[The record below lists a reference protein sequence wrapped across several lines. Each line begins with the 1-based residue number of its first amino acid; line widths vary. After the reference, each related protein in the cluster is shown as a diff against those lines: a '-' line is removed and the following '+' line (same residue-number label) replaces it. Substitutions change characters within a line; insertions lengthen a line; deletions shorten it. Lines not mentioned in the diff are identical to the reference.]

1 MNTHVQWRLE
11 FAQTLS
17 ATLQQI
23 PGIDMI
29 AVLGSVARGYSDQ
42 YSDLEL
48 MLLWQEAPSL
58 EQQAALVRLVQAD
71 YRHPA
76 FDPGYH
82 SAFRI
87 QGIPVDF
94 WHTTR
99 AQEEAFIHAVLDD
112 LSLDLVANN
121 RVETLQSCMPLVGA
135 EHVAAWKARINAY
148 PRDLALRFI
157 QTYLPHF
164 HLRHLTFAARREN
177 PTAYYHT
184 LSDVQCSLFL
194 VLLALNAAYFPTF
207 KWMYPAMRH
216 MVYIPPQVGARLHA
230 MFGEPPIQTVDHLR
244 TVLAET
250 LDLVEAVYPHIDTV
264 QARYGLDQEACAY
277 RHPGAQGSTG

>member
-1 MNTHVQWRLE
+1 MNAQAQWRLD

-17 ATLQQI
+17 TILQQI
-23 PGIDMI
+23 DGIDMI
-29 AVLGSVARGYSDQ
+29 AVLGSVARGYSDE

-48 MLLWQEAPSL
+48 MLLWNQSPSPD
-58 EQQAALVRLVQAD
+58 QQAALVRLIQAE

-76 FDPGYH
+76 FDPGYR
-82 SAFRI
+82 SAFLI
-87 QGIPVDF
+87 QGIPVDL

-121 RVETLQSCMPLVGA
+121 RVETLRSCIPLFGA
-135 EHVAAWKARINAY
+135 DHAAVWKSRIEAY

-157 QTYLPHF
+157 QTHIPHF
-164 HLRHLTFAARREN
+164 HLRYLTFAARRDN

-207 KWMYPAMRH
+207 KWMYPALRQMSH
-216 MVYIPPQVGARLHA
+216 TPPQIAARLHA
-230 MFGEPPIQTVDHLR
+230 MFHAPPIQATDQLR
-244 TVLAET
+244 MVLAET
-250 LDLVEAVYPHIDTV
+250 LDLVEATYPQIDTV
-264 QARYGLDQEACAY
+264 QARYGLDQEAREY
-277 RHPGAQGSTG
+277 RDPRSY

>member
-1 MNTHVQWRLE
+1 MNAHVRWRLD

-48 MLLWQEAPSL
+48 MLVWNQVPSP
-58 EQQAALVRLVQAD
+58 EQQASLVRLLQAEH
-71 YRHPA
+71 RHPA

-87 QGIPVDF
+87 QGIPVDL

-99 AQEEAFIHAVLDD
+99 AQEEAFIHAVLDNA
-112 LSLDLVANN
+112 SLDLVANN
-121 RVETLQSCMPLVGA
+121 RVETLLSCIPLFGTDQA
-135 EHVAAWKARINAY
+135 AAWKTRIHAY

-164 HLRHLTFAARREN
+164 HLRQLTFAARRDN

-194 VLLALNAAYFPTF
+194 VLLALNATYFPTF
-207 KWMYPAMRH
+207 KWMYPAMRQ
-216 MVYIPPQVGARLHA
+216 MRYTPPQIAARLHA
-230 MFGEPPIQTVDHLR
+230 MFSEPPILAVDHLR
-244 TVLAET
+244 AVLAEA
-250 LDLVEAVYPHIDTV
+250 LDLVAATYPQIDTTH
-264 QARYGLDQEACAY
+264 ARYGIDQEARAY
-277 RHPGAQGSTG
+277 RHPGVY

>member
-1 MNTHVQWRLE
+1 MNAHVQWRLE

-17 ATLQQI
+17 TTMRQI
-23 PGIDMI
+23 AGIDMI

-48 MLLWQEAPSL
+48 MLLWDHEPSP
-58 EQQAALVRLVQAD
+58 EQQAELVRLVQAEH
-71 YRHPA
+71 RHPA

-87 QGIPVDF
+87 QGIPVDL

-99 AQEEAFIHAVLDD
+99 AQEEAFMHAVLVD

-121 RVETLQSCMPLVGA
+121 RVETLLSCIPLVGVDQA
-135 EHVAAWKARINAY
+135 AAWKTHLNAY
-148 PRDLALRFI
+148 PRDLAVRFI
-157 QTYLPHF
+157 QTYIPHF
-164 HLRHLTFAARREN
+164 HLRHLHFAARRDN

-184 LSDVQCSLFL
+184 LSDVQSSLFL

-207 KWMYPAMRH
+207 KWMYPTLRH
-216 MVYIPPQVGARLHA
+216 MSQTPPEIATRLHA
-230 MFGEPPIQTVDHLR
+230 MFHQPPIQAADHLR

-250 LDLVEAVYPHIDTV
+250 LDLVETTYPKMDTT
-264 QARYGLDQEACAY
+264 QARYGLDQEARAY
-277 RHPGAQGSTG
+277 YQPLYH

>member
-1 MNTHVQWRLE
+1 MNAHVQWRLA

-29 AVLGSVARGYSDQ
+29 AVLGSVARGYSDA

-48 MLLWQEAPSL
+48 MLLWKEAPSP
-58 EQQAALVRLVQAD
+58 EQQAALVRLLQAE

-99 AQEEAFIHAVLDD
+99 DQEQVFIHAVLDD

-121 RVETLQSCMPLVGA
+121 RVETILSCIPLVGMDQA
-135 EHVAAWKARINAY
+135 AAWKSHIKAY

-164 HLRHLTFAARREN
+164 HLRHLTFAALRDN

-194 VLLALNAAYFPTF
+194 VLLALNASYFPTF
-207 KWMYPAMRH
+207 KWMYPAMRQ
-216 MVYIPPQVGARLHA
+216 MVHTPPQIAPRLHA
-230 MFGEPPIQTVDHLR
+230 MFDEPPIHAVDHLR
-244 TVLAET
+244 AVLAET
-250 LDLVEAVYPHIDTV
+250 LDLVEATYPQIDTV
-264 QARYGLDQEACAY
+264 QARYGLEQEARAY
-277 RHPGAQGSTG
+277 RHPSAY